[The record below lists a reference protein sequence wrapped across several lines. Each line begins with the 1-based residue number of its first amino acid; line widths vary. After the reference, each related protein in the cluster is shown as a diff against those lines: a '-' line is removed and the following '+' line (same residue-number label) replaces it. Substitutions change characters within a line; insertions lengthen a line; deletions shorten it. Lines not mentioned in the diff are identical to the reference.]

1 MLKMLVKEVA
11 IVKPETT
18 FLTKNVVWN
27 IDGKQYVVENV
38 PYSELKAEENEYF
51 DMDVSIRLTMLRD
64 LMLMEEIPSKIDY
77 SMVANFEV

>member
-1 MLKMLVKEVA
+1 M
-11 IVKPETT
+11 KPETT

-64 LMLMEEIPSKIDY
+64 LIFMEEIPSKIDY
-77 SMVANFEV
+77 SIVANFEV